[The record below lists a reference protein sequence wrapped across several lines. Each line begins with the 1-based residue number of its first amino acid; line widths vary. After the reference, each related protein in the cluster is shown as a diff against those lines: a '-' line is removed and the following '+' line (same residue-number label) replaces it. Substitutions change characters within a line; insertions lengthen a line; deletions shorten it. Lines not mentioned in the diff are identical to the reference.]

1 MEINSKL
8 KLYKFLFYYHLFNAS
23 CQFKLLNLLSLI
35 FGIAPLGWLH
45 TCALQKGYEFHGGEY
60 TWMAAHCILRHS
72 PCCPCSSVKVPC
84 CVCLRLSHYLSHVK
98 KATITQTIIEQ
109 KKNIRPTNNRS
120 SNLND
125 NNWGEGG

>member
-1 MEINSKL
+1 
-8 KLYKFLFYYHLFNAS
+8 
-23 CQFKLLNLLSLI
+23 
-35 FGIAPLGWLH
+35 
-45 TCALQKGYEFHGGEY
+45 
-60 TWMAAHCILRHS
+60 
-72 PCCPCSSVKVPC
+72 
-84 CVCLRLSHYLSHVK
+84 LSHYLSHVK